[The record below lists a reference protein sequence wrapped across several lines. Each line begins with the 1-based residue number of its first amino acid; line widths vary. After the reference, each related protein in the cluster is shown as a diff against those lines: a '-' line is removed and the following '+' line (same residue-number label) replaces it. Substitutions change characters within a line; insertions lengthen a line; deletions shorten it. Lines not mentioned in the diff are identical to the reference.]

1 MSGRRGRGRGGRGR
15 GRGSPAPNP
24 GGSRRPGRSRPAGV
38 GPRELERTTRPGD
51 SGTRVGEQPTSRQ
64 TGTVQ
69 QGTSRGHSEGAISG
83 PSGTRIQQASTR
95 GEHVEGAVGGPSGT
109 RIQQASTRREHV
121 EGAVGGPS
129 GTRIQQASTRGEHVE
144 GAVGGPSGTRIQQ
157 ASTQREHVEG
167 AVGSTR
173 IQQASTGG
181 HFHGKKQPPKRPGE
195 GTKGRKIMVRAN
207 FFPIKVPPVFT
218 VYQYDVSITP
228 KLPKRL
234 NRVVYDYLV
243 RQKHLSG
250 QGAYDGS
257 KGLYCRAPLRF
268 QGETLKIET
277 QVPIPNED
285 PAKPKKVTVIIKK
298 ASQFDIDSS
307 QLQKIFQDAS
317 QKMPIIQALD
327 VAFRHTCMS
336 SLGME
341 PIGRSF
347 FSQPKHPFL
356 LGQGREV
363 WTGHYQSV
371 RPASG
376 WKLMLNVDVAT
387 TPFYTEQTVIDF
399 MCAVLKENR
408 RDYIVTDDDRR
419 RYTSRPLSDKD
430 RAHFSKEIKGIKIEV
445 THLSYPRKYKVN
457 GVTRESARDR
467 TFPLDNGTQCTVERY
482 FAENYA
488 PLKYPHLPCLHVG
501 SPQRNIFIPLELCKI
516 VGGQRCAKK
525 LTDMQTAQ
533 MIRHTAQP
541 ADVRERRIKSIVNEA
556 KFNDDPLV
564 KEFGM
569 TVSSDMISVP
579 ARVLQPPTL
588 QYCDQNTIRPPQ
600 DKGSWDMRDSKFFKG
615 AKVEGWAVVNCSKYY
630 RDSYAIEKFTSELEE
645 KCSSM
650 GMEVVSRPV
659 IDKQR
664 GRESVEDMMRRLRRN
679 IPDLNL
685 VVAVIDKGS
694 SSYFEIKQ
702 VGDTN
707 DGLAMPTQCV
717 LTDTVQKKCN
727 PSTITNICL
736 KINAKLGGINNI
748 IASSTLPKLLREEP
762 VIIFGA
768 DVTHPKSGDTTT
780 PSIASVVA
788 SIDFTASKFRAKHH
802 AQKHRQE
809 VIAQLKDMAKELLLD
824 FYRETNQTKPNR
836 IIFYRDGVSE
846 GQFDQIRLEE
856 VAAIQQACISLQK
869 DYRPGIT
876 FIVVQK
882 RHHTRLFP
890 TRPQDAIGK
899 GKNVPPGTTVDTK
912 ITHPFEFDFYLCSH
926 AAIQGTSRP
935 CHFHVLWDDNDFTA
949 DDLQLL
955 SYQLCHTFWRCNRSV
970 SYPAPAYYAHR
981 DAAHAKTLMQAQEN
995 SSDSASVSSGSTK
1008 SEADVDRAITI
1019 HKDRKDRMYFL

>member
-1 MSGRRGRGRGGRGR
+1 MSGRGRGRGRGGRGR
-15 GRGSPAPNP
+15 GRGSPAANP
-24 GGSRRPGRSRPAGV
+24 GGSRRPGRSRPAGA
-38 GPRELERTTRPGD
+38 GARELEQATRPDDG
-51 SGTRVGEQPTSRQ
+51 GARVGEQPTTRQ
-64 TGTVQ
+64 TGAVQ
-69 QGTSRGHSEGAISG
+69 QGTSRGHSEGTVSG
-83 PSGTRIQQASTR
+83 S
-95 GEHVEGAVGGPSGT
+95 SGT
-109 RIQQASTRREHV
+109 RIQQASTRRQHA
-121 EGAVGGPS
+121 EGAVGG
-129 GTRIQQASTRGEHVE
+129 
-144 GAVGGPSGTRIQQ
+144 
-157 ASTQREHVEG
+157 
-167 AVGSTR
+167 TR

-181 HFHGKKQPPKRPGE
+181 HSKGAVGNTSGAKADKQPSPGAPQLESVGTSSSKVKGPVNFHEKKQPPDRPGE
-195 GTKGRKIMVRAN
+195 GTRGRKIMVRAN
-207 FFPIKVPPVFT
+207 FFPIKLPPVFT

-257 KGLYCRAPLRF
+257 KSLYCRAPLQF

-298 ASQFDIDSS
+298 ASQFDIDRSR
-307 QLQKIFQDAS
+307 LQRIFQDAS

-347 FSQPKHPFL
+347 FSPPTHPFS

-387 TPFYTEQTVIDF
+387 TAFYTEQTVIDF

-408 RDYIVTDDDRR
+408 RDYKVTDDDRR

-430 RAHFSKEIKGIKIEV
+430 RAHFSKEIKGVKIEV

-457 GVTRESARDR
+457 GVTRESAHER
-467 TFPLDNGTQCTVERY
+467 TFPLDNGTQCTVETY
-482 FAENYA
+482 FAKNYA
-488 PLKYPHLPCLHVG
+488 PLKYPYLPCLHVG
-501 SPQRNIFIPLELCKI
+501 APQRNVFIPLELCKI
-516 VGGQRCAKK
+516 VGGQRCVKK

-533 MIRHTAQP
+533 MIRQTAKP
-541 ADVRERRIKSIVNEA
+541 ADEREERIKSIVNEA

-569 TVSSDMISVP
+569 TISSEMISVP

-588 QYCDQNTIRPPQ
+588 QYDQNTIRPPQ

-615 AKVEGWAVVNCSKYY
+615 AKVEGWAVVNCSRYC
-630 RDSYAIEKFTSELEE
+630 RDSYAIEKFTSELEK
-645 KCSSM
+645 KCHNM
-650 GMEVVSRPV
+650 GMQVVSRPV

-664 GRESVEDMMRRLRRN
+664 GRESVEDMVRRLRRD

-707 DGLAMPTQCV
+707 DGLAIATQCV
-717 LTDTVQKKCN
+717 LSDTVQKKCN
-727 PSTITNICL
+727 PSTIANICL

-748 IASSTLPKLLREEP
+748 IASSTLPRLLREEP

-809 VIAQLKDMAKELLLD
+809 VIAQLKDMARELLLD

-856 VAAIQQACISLQK
+856 VAAIQQACLSLQK

-890 TRPQDAIGK
+890 TRSQDAIGK

-981 DAAHAKTLMQAQEN
+981 DAAHAKTLMQAQES
-995 SSDSASVSSGSTK
+995 SSDSASVSSGSTR